1 MEDTQQQQEPVFPKY
16 CTAVVERNIRTR
28 MSSLRLEIRHIA
40 EALDITKPAIY
51 KRMARLSEVDIYW
64 WSTVLVVHPEH
75 LIHPLVIHTASSPPL
90 VDGWID
96 RVKHLIGEPFDYDAV
111 LNAAF
116 DDWQDTTM
124 QGAEY

>member
-1 MEDTQQQQEPVFPKY
+1 MEENEQQEATFPEY
-16 CTAVVERNIRTR
+16 STAVVERNIRTR
-28 MSSLRLEIRHIA
+28 MASLRLEIRHIA
-40 EALDITKPAIY
+40 KTLGVTKPAIY

-75 LIHPLVIHTASSPPL
+75 LINPLVIHTASSPALP
-90 VDGWID
+90 DDWIE
-96 RVKHLIGEPFDYDAV
+96 RVRHLIGEEFDYEAV

-124 QGAEY
+124 QGAES